1 MSSVIIRER
10 VERRLKEIGMKQVE
24 LARSTGI
31 TKQELNAFIRGR
43 QVISLEKLER
53 IFEILGL

>member
-1 MSSVIIRER
+1 MSSVVIRER
-10 VERRLKEIGMKQVE
+10 VERRLKETGLKQVE
-24 LARSTGI
+24 LARMAGI

>member
-1 MSSVIIRER
+1 MSNVVIRER
-10 VERRLKEIGMKQVE
+10 VERRLKEMGMKQIE
-24 LARSTGI
+24 LARRVGI

>member
-1 MSSVIIRER
+1 MSSVALRER
-10 VERRLKEIGMKQVE
+10 VEMRLKETGLKQVE
-24 LARSTGI
+24 LARMAGI

-43 QVISLEKLER
+43 QVISLEKLEK

>member
-1 MSSVIIRER
+1 MSSVMIRKR

-53 IFEILGL
+53 IFEVLGL

>member
-1 MSSVIIRER
+1 MSSVMIRER

-24 LARSTGI
+24 LARSAGI

>member
-1 MSSVIIRER
+1 MSSVMIRER

-24 LARSTGI
+24 LARNAGI

>member
-1 MSSVIIRER
+1 MSSVVLRER
-10 VERRLKEIGMKQVE
+10 IERRLKEIGMKQIE
-24 LARSTGI
+24 LARSAGI

>member
-1 MSSVIIRER
+1 MSSVVIRER
-10 VERRLKEIGMKQVE
+10 VERRLKEIGMKQIE
-24 LARSTGI
+24 LARSAGI

>member
-1 MSSVIIRER
+1 MSSVIIKER

-53 IFEILGL
+53 IFEVLDL